1 MKSSI
6 IAAVRTEQELTAA
19 LEAAVETVF
28 YLTPSVFTLAPAVE
42 KAHARGKRLFI
53 HMDLAEGIG
62 KDRAGLQLVKNM
74 HVDGIISSR
83 GSIIKM
89 AKEAG
94 LFTVQRFFLVDSHS
108 VETIVETIKSVKPDM
123 AEIMPAV
130 VPKVMTSLKE
140 KVSIP
145 MIAGGLIDSRDEI
158 ERAIES
164 GAAAVSIGKKE
175 FWEAGQ
181 CTQ

>member
-1 MKSSI
+1 MHGKI
-6 IAAVRTEQELTAA
+6 IAAVRTEQELSDA
-19 LEAAVETVF
+19 LLSAVDTVF

-42 KAHARGKRLFI
+42 KAHARGKKLFI
-53 HMDLAEGIG
+53 HMDLTEGVG

-74 HVDGIISSR
+74 HADGIISTR

-123 AEIMPAV
+123 AEIMPGV
-130 VPKVMTSLKE
+130 VPKVMTSLKGT
-140 KVSIP
+140 VPIP
-145 MIAGGLIDSRDEI
+145 IIAGGLIDSREEI
-158 ERAIES
+158 EKAIEG

-175 FWEAGQ
+175 FWEAEK
-181 CTQ
+181 